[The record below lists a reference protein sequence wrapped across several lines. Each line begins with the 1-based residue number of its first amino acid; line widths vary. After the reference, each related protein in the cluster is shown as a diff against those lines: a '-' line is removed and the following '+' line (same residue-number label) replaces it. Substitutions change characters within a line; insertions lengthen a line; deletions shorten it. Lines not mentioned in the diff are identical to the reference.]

1 MKLHYKKN
9 RSAVPYTCGR
19 VHSVGGRVHSVG
31 GRVHSVGGRVH
42 SVGGRVHSVGGYM
55 KIHYKKNKSVYSY
68 TDWQKRN
75 LTPNFRL
82 T

>member
-1 MKLHYKKN
+1 MPVSYHKSSALQIVLSDFVYMKLHYKKN

-19 VHSVGGRVHSVG
+19 VHSVGS
-31 GRVHSVGGRVH
+31 
-42 SVGGRVHSVGGYM
+42 YM
-55 KIHYKKNKSVYSY
+55 ELHYKKNKSTVSY
-68 TDWQKRN
+68 NNWQKKN